1 MLADANLSM
10 AVLSKEEVGCVIDM
24 DDGVRSNGERSAQK
38 RGQQYSSEKIEPLLA
53 GVMVLRAD

>member
-1 MLADANLSM
+1 M